1 VQCCVGIHLVAGFGF
16 FDGFLD
22 AHDGGLVEDDINVVC
37 ELVQEVAVPDVA
49 LLEGYSISGTSLSV
63 PAERLSS
70 AITSFCWLIA
80 Q

>member
-1 VQCCVGIHLVAGFGF
+1 MTPSCVGIHLVAGFGF

-49 LLEGYSISGTSLSV
+49 LLEGYSIRYVALSASRDCRV
-63 PAERLSS
+63 RLRR
-70 AITSFCWLIA
+70 FVG
-80 Q
+80 